1 MSHAKAQSSQR
12 KGAKQFLLCVFAP
25 WREIFS
31 ALIGMVLSPRAFPA
45 RQSRRALGRFPSHGS
60 SVAGSDPHFAFA
72 CKAHFPCRASPVGPW
87 PRRTIHAILG
97 WLPLLLRNIRVRV
110 CYSSS
115 QGRCC
120 MALTGP
126 PIVATA
132 KRLSPKSLA
141 RSPYPT
147 SPSLRRNED
156 ARPAK
161 FSGQSKV
168 P

>member
-1 MSHAKAQSSQR
+1 MV
-12 KGAKQFLLCVFAP
+12 GA
-25 WREIFS
+25 S
-31 ALIGMVLSPRAFPA
+31 DHNA
-45 RQSRRALGRFPSHGS
+45 RRGVDLWLNFVALGTIPVPRVVSGRKRS
-60 SVAGSDPHFAFA
+60 TLCIR

-120 MALTGP
+120 MGLTGP
-126 PIVATA
+126 PIRATA
-132 KRLSPKSLA
+132 KRLPPESLA

-168 P
+168 FEETSCLG